1 MDDSNSINI
10 ILFIILFILMCFS
23 AFFSASE
30 MAYSSLNKIKL
41 KSLAE
46 KSKKMAK
53 RAALAL
59 KLLDIYDK
67 ILSTVLIGNNIV
79 NIGSSALA
87 TAILIGFFG
96 NMGVSIATV
105 IMTILVLI
113 FCEISPKVLAKETPE
128 LTALRT
134 APVLR
139 FFVWF
144 FTPLSF
150 LAAEWK
156 KLIIKIFPVKQDRST
171 TEDELLTFV
180 GEVRQEGGINV
191 NEEQMIRQVI
201 GFDDLKASEIYTPRM
216 DVQAVPVTCATE
228 EVDLKFT
235 ETGFSRLPVFQDS
248 VDNIL
253 GIIHFKDFYHEII
266 KGHKSFKDIIKPV
279 IFVAKTIKIG
289 KLLRTLQ
296 EKQAHMAVV
305 IDEHGGTLGII
316 TIEDIVEELV
326 GDIWDENEKVIVP
339 VKKWP
344 DGSYR
349 VLGNVNFS
357 DMLEYMGLNEDGK
370 IKSDNT
376 ALADEESDTESP
388 ETELSADI
396 MSEDILP
403 EDSTPEEEVPDTTIT
418 NWIMEKL
425 GRLPRIGEKLTWRSL
440 TIMVTRVMRHRV
452 TEVNVSV

>member
-10 ILFIILFILMCFS
+10 ILFAILFILMCFS

-46 KSKKMAK
+46 KSKRAGK
-53 RAALAL
+53 RVRLAL
-59 KLLDIYDK
+59 KLLEVYDK

-79 NIGSSALA
+79 NIASSALA
-87 TAILIGFFG
+87 TAILIGIFG
-96 NMGVSIATV
+96 NKGVSIATGV
-105 IMTILVLI
+105 MTVLILI

-139 FFVWF
+139 FFVWIF
-144 FTPLSF
+144 SPLSF

-156 KLIIKIFPVKQDRST
+156 NLIVKIFSVKQDRST
-171 TEDELLTFV
+171 TEDELLIFV
-180 GEVRQEGGINV
+180 EEVRQEGGINIQ
-191 NEEQMIRQVI
+191 EEQMIRQVI
-201 GFDDLKASEIYTPRM
+201 GFDDLIASEIYTPRM
-216 DVQAVPVTCATE
+216 DVEAVPITSAVE
-228 EVDLKFT
+228 EVDRKFT

-253 GIIHFKDFYHEII
+253 GIIHLKDFYREVM
-266 KGHKSFKDIIKPV
+266 KGGRPVGLIPLNEIIKPV
-279 IFVAKTIKIG
+279 VFVAKTIKIG

-296 EKQAHMAVV
+296 EKQAHIAVV
-305 IDEHGGTLGII
+305 IDEHGGVLGII

-326 GDIWDENEKVIVP
+326 GEIWDENEKIIEP
-339 VKKWP
+339 VKKLD

-349 VLGNVNFS
+349 VLGNVNFF
-357 DMLEYMGLNEDGK
+357 DMLDFIVLKESGETVLDAVAEDK
-370 IKSDNT
+370 
-376 ALADEESDTESP
+376 P
-388 ETELSADI
+388 ET
-396 MSEDILP
+396 
-403 EDSTPEEEVPDTTIT
+403 VPDTTIT

-425 GRLPRIGEKLTWRSL
+425 GRLPRTGEKLTWCNM
-440 TIMVTRVMRHRV
+440 TITVTRVMRHRV
-452 TEVNVSV
+452 MEVKVSAGK